1 MSNFLKLVQEATPGK
16 QNSKKP
22 EGFFKRV
29 AKGIESIE
37 KIGTGK
43 WYNKGSAS
51 KKIKPTQPKPVQPEK
66 DFKVGDLVMVNTKKG
81 GKKQAIIRQIRPDKT
96 VQLAL
101 RNGPTYVT
109 SAADIIGKVE
119 TL

>member
-1 MSNFLKLVQEATPGK
+1 MSNFLKLIQEATPD
-16 QNSKKP
+16 QRNKKSSG
-22 EGFFKRV
+22 GFFKKL

-37 KIGTGK
+37 RIGTGK

-66 DFKVGDLVMVNTKKG
+66 AFKVGDLVMVNTKKG
-81 GKKQAIIRQIRPDKT
+81 GKRQAIIRQIRPDKT

-101 RNGPTYVT
+101 RNGPMYVT